1 MSSVSPP
8 GASDSTLG
16 LQIGHVVSF
25 DAHVGLGTVAGPAGD
40 DGPRWPFH
48 CTTITD
54 GTRTIEAGT
63 RVAFVVRA
71 GGPGRWE
78 AFEVTPIPS

>member
-1 MSSVSPP
+1 MVSTSAPD
-8 GASDSTLG
+8 SDALLG
-16 LQIGHVVSF
+16 LHVGVVADF
-25 DAHVGLGTVAGPAGD
+25 DSAAGLGTVAAHGTG
-40 DGPRWPFH
+40 RIWMFH

-63 RVAFVVRA
+63 EVAFVVRA

-78 AFEVTPIPS
+78 AFEVTPVVQTG